1 MKYAN
6 RNARRSLASLISTLS
21 IAYIMTPNVLY
32 PRHIQR
38 NSGALLGHD
47 EFNVA
52 AETLMLS
59 YDGLQLNKKALQ
71 AETRLQP
78 PVIGDV
84 CVSAGLHRLEM
95 RWQRSVIYRFTGH

>member
-1 MKYAN
+1 
-6 RNARRSLASLISTLS
+6 
-21 IAYIMTPNVLY
+21 MTPNVLY